1 MKMNQLTMGEA
12 LFTKTQQKV
21 LGLLYGQTEK
31 SFYLNEIVKLAD
43 MGKGTVRRELDK
55 LSASGLLTVRKQGNQ
70 MHYQANSDNPIFHEL
85 QGIVKKTFGV
95 VGNIESALQDILPDV
110 TYAFIYGSVAKGSE
124 HAGSDIDLMV
134 IAEDLSYTLLM
145 ETLADAEQ
153 QLGRPINPTI
163 YSPNEFQKRI
173 KNNQNFITRVLSQDI
188 LWIKG
193 EEQFKQNFAA

>member
-31 SFYLNEIVKLAD
+31 SFYLNEIIKLAD

-85 QGIVKKTFGV
+85 KGIVKKTFGV
-95 VGNIESALQDILPDV
+95 VGNIESALQDVLSEVI
-110 TYAFIYGSVAKGSE
+110 YAFIYGSVAKGSE

-145 ETLADAEQ
+145 ETLANAEQ

-173 KNNQNFITRVLSQDI
+173 ENNQNFITRVLSQDV

>member
-85 QGIVKKTFGV
+85 QGVVKKTFGV